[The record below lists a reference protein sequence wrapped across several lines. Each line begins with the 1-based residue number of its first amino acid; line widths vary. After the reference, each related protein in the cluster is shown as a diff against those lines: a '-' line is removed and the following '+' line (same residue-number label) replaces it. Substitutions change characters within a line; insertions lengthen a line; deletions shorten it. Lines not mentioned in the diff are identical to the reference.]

1 MTVPEIATLAFAGTT
16 VVMTALYWH
25 EVSKAAKHQQ
35 DIRFDQV
42 ERHSWDISRGVRED
56 LSQRIDELERQVG
69 RLDSDVTTVASQQP
83 NRSR

>member
-1 MTVPEIATLAFAGTT
+1 MTVPEITTFVFAGTT

-35 DIRFDQV
+35 DIRFDLV